1 MNIFKKIFIG
11 MVVLAG
17 LTALPAASFA
27 DVETYTVTIKDHKFL
42 PAELTIPANTKIKIT
57 VENQDPTPEEFESYD
72 LNREKVVA
80 AHGKI
85 IVFIGPVKA
94 GKYKFFGDFHQDQAQ
109 GTIIAQ

>member
-1 MNIFKKIFIG
+1 MNIFKTSIIG
-11 MVVLAG
+11 IILLGAIGVPTFG
-17 LTALPAASFA
+17 FAAEPENYNIA
-27 DVETYTVTIKDHKFL
+27 IKDHRFS
-42 PAELTIPANTKIKIT
+42 PAELTIPANKKIKLV

-80 AHGKI
+80 GHGKI

-94 GKYKFFGDFHQDQAQ
+94 GRYKFFGDFHQDQAQ